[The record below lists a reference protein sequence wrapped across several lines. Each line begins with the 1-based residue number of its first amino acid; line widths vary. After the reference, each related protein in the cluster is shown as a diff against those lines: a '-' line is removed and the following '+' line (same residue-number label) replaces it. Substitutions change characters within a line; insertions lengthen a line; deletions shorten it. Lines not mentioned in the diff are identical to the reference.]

1 MNQVLEFLAE
11 NYIYVAG
18 GSLGIIIILII
29 IIAIGNKKNKNKVSE
44 NVSANDMAAIAPQPI
59 TGVEPV
65 QEPSLE
71 AVPPVSTTPVETVTN
86 VAEGVFSNPSAAVE
100 PTKVVEQPTP
110 VEPVASAPV
119 QEVFS
124 SVNAPSTEPVTE
136 APFVVPSVGESTPS
150 VEPVVQPMPETVAP
164 VVDTPVAPV
173 ASAPVQEVFSS
184 VNAPVSEPVVE
195 APVPEMPAVE
205 PVVPTEPVVET
216 PVEPVAS
223 TPVQDVFSPVNAP
236 VSEPVVEAPV
246 PEMPTVEPVV
256 PAVETPVA
264 PATSESTEQFNMASV
279 NTTDEAKKDTSDLEV
294 FNIE

>member
-110 VEPVASAPV
+110 IVETPVEPVASAPV
-119 QEVFS
+119 QE
-124 SVNAPSTEPVTE
+124 
-136 APFVVPSVGESTPS
+136 
-150 VEPVVQPMPETVAP
+150 
-164 VVDTPVAPV
+164 
-173 ASAPVQEVFSS
+173 
-184 VNAPVSEPVVE
+184 
-195 APVPEMPAVE
+195 
-205 PVVPTEPVVET
+205 
-216 PVEPVAS
+216 
-223 TPVQDVFSPVNAP
+223 VFSPVNAP

-246 PEMPTVEPVV
+246 PEMPTVEPVA

-264 PATSESTEQFNMASV
+264 PATSEPTEQFDMASV

>member
-110 VEPVASAPV
+110 VVETPVEPVASASV

-124 SVNAPSTEPVTE
+124 P
-136 APFVVPSVGESTPS
+136 
-150 VEPVVQPMPETVAP
+150 
-164 VVDTPVAPV
+164 
-173 ASAPVQEVFSS
+173 

-205 PVVPTEPVVET
+205 PV
-216 PVEPVAS
+216 A
-223 TPVQDVFSPVNAP
+223 
-236 VSEPVVEAPV
+236 
-246 PEMPTVEPVV
+246 

-264 PATSESTEQFNMASV
+264 PATSEPTEQFDMASV
-279 NTTDEAKKDTSDLEV
+279 NTTAEAKKDTSDLEV

>member
-29 IIAIGNKKNKNKVSE
+29 IIAIGNKKNKSKMSE

-100 PTKVVEQPTP
+100 PAKVVEQPASVVETP
-110 VEPVASAPV
+110 VAPEMSVASAPV

-124 SVNAPSTEPVTE
+124 PV
-136 APFVVPSVGESTPS
+136 
-150 VEPVVQPMPETVAP
+150 
-164 VVDTPVAPV
+164 D
-173 ASAPVQEVFSS
+173 
-184 VNAPVSEPVVE
+184 APVSEPVVE
-195 APVPEMPAVE
+195 ASVPEMPAVE
-205 PVVPTEPVVET
+205 PVVPTEPAV
-216 PVEPVAS
+216 
-223 TPVQDVFSPVNAP
+223 
-236 VSEPVVEAPV
+236 
-246 PEMPTVEPVV
+246 EMPTIETP
-256 PAVETPVA
+256 VETPVA
-264 PATSESTEQFNMASV
+264 PVEPAASEPTAQFDMANV
-279 NTTDEAKKDTSDLEV
+279 NTTTEVKKDTSDLEV

>member
-110 VEPVASAPV
+110 VVETPVEPAASAPV
-119 QEVFS
+119 HEVFS
-124 SVNAPSTEPVTE
+124 PVNAPSTEPVTE
-136 APFVVPSVGESTPS
+136 APFIVPSVGESAPS
-150 VEPVVQPMPETVAP
+150 VEPVVQPMPEAVA
-164 VVDTPVAPV
+164 
-173 ASAPVQEVFSS
+173 
-184 VNAPVSEPVVE
+184 
-195 APVPEMPAVE
+195 
-205 PVVPTEPVVET
+205 PVVET

-223 TPVQDVFSPVNAP
+223 TPVQEVISPVNA
-236 VSEPVVEAPV
+236 S
-246 PEMPTVEPVV
+246 
-256 PAVETPVA
+256 
-264 PATSESTEQFNMASV
+264 
-279 NTTDEAKKDTSDLEV
+279 
-294 FNIE
+294 

>member
-110 VEPVASAPV
+110 VVETPVEPVASAPV
-119 QEVFS
+119 QE
-124 SVNAPSTEPVTE
+124 
-136 APFVVPSVGESTPS
+136 
-150 VEPVVQPMPETVAP
+150 
-164 VVDTPVAPV
+164 
-173 ASAPVQEVFSS
+173 
-184 VNAPVSEPVVE
+184 
-195 APVPEMPAVE
+195 
-205 PVVPTEPVVET
+205 
-216 PVEPVAS
+216 
-223 TPVQDVFSPVNAP
+223 VFSPVNAP

-246 PEMPTVEPVV
+246 PEMPTVEPVA

-264 PATSESTEQFNMASV
+264 PATSEPTEQFDMASV

>member
-86 VAEGVFSNPSAAVE
+86 VAESVFSNPSAAVE

-136 APFVVPSVGESTPS
+136 APFIVPSVGENAPS
-150 VEPVVQPMPETVAP
+150 VEPVVQPMPEVVAP
-164 VVDTPVAPV
+164 VVDTPVETPVAPVAPV
-173 ASAPVQEVFSS
+173 ASAPVQEVFS
-184 VNAPVSEPVVE
+184 
-195 APVPEMPAVE
+195 
-205 PVVPTEPVVET
+205 
-216 PVEPVAS
+216 
-223 TPVQDVFSPVNAP
+223 PVNAP
-236 VSEPVVEAPV
+236 VSETVVESPV
-246 PEMPTVEPVV
+246 PEMPTVEPVAQ
-256 PAVETPVA
+256 AVETPVA

>member
-124 SVNAPSTEPVTE
+124 SVNAPSTQPVTE

-246 PEMPTVEPVV
+246 PEMPTVEPVA

>member
-71 AVPPVSTTPVETVTN
+71 AVPPVSTTPVGTVTN

-110 VEPVASAPV
+110 VVETPVEPVASAPV
-119 QEVFS
+119 QE
-124 SVNAPSTEPVTE
+124 
-136 APFVVPSVGESTPS
+136 
-150 VEPVVQPMPETVAP
+150 
-164 VVDTPVAPV
+164 
-173 ASAPVQEVFSS
+173 
-184 VNAPVSEPVVE
+184 
-195 APVPEMPAVE
+195 
-205 PVVPTEPVVET
+205 
-216 PVEPVAS
+216 
-223 TPVQDVFSPVNAP
+223 VFSPVNAP

-246 PEMPTVEPVV
+246 PEMPTVEPVA
-256 PAVETPVA
+256 PAVETPLA
-264 PATSESTEQFNMASV
+264 PATSEPTEQFDMASV

>member
-124 SVNAPSTEPVTE
+124 SVNAP
-136 APFVVPSVGESTPS
+136 
-150 VEPVVQPMPETVAP
+150 
-164 VVDTPVAPV
+164 
-173 ASAPVQEVFSS
+173 
-184 VNAPVSEPVVE
+184 VSEPVVE
-195 APVPEMPAVE
+195 APLPEMPAVE

>member
-124 SVNAPSTEPVTE
+124 SVNAPSTQQVTE
-136 APFVVPSVGESTPS
+136 APFVVPSVGESAPS
-150 VEPVVQPMPETVAP
+150 VEPVVQPMPEAVAP

-264 PATSESTEQFNMASV
+264 PATSESTEQFDMASV

>member
-44 NVSANDMAAIAPQPI
+44 KVSANDMAAIAPQPI

-110 VEPVASAPV
+110 VVETPVEPVASAPV

-124 SVNAPSTEPVTE
+124 PVNAPSAEPVTE
-136 APFVVPSVGESTPS
+136 APFIVPSVGESAPS
-150 VEPVVQPMPETVAP
+150 VEPVVQPMPEAVA
-164 VVDTPVAPV
+164 
-173 ASAPVQEVFSS
+173 
-184 VNAPVSEPVVE
+184 
-195 APVPEMPAVE
+195 
-205 PVVPTEPVVET
+205 PVVET
-216 PVEPVAS
+216 PRGVL
-223 TPVQDVFSPVNAP
+223 TCKC
-236 VSEPVVEAPV
+236 
-246 PEMPTVEPVV
+246 
-256 PAVETPVA
+256 
-264 PATSESTEQFNMASV
+264 TS
-279 NTTDEAKKDTSDLEV
+279 
-294 FNIE
+294 I

>member
-110 VEPVASAPV
+110 V
-119 QEVFS
+119 
-124 SVNAPSTEPVTE
+124 
-136 APFVVPSVGESTPS
+136 
-150 VEPVVQPMPETVAP
+150 
-164 VVDTPVAPV
+164 
-173 ASAPVQEVFSS
+173 
-184 VNAPVSEPVVE
+184 
-195 APVPEMPAVE
+195 
-205 PVVPTEPVVET
+205 VET

-223 TPVQDVFSPVNAP
+223 ASVQEVFSPVNAP

-246 PEMPTVEPVV
+246 PEMPIVEPVA

-264 PATSESTEQFNMASV
+264 PATSEPTEQFDMASV

>member
-29 IIAIGNKKNKNKVSE
+29 IIAIGNKKNKNKVCE

-124 SVNAPSTEPVTE
+124 SVNAPSTQPVTE

-195 APVPEMPAVE
+195 APVPEIPAVE

-246 PEMPTVEPVV
+246 PEMPTVEPVA

>member
-110 VEPVASAPV
+110 VVETLVEPVARAPV

-136 APFVVPSVGESTPS
+136 APFIVPSVGESVPN
-150 VEPVVQPMPETVAP
+150 VEPVVQPMPEAVA
-164 VVDTPVAPV
+164 
-173 ASAPVQEVFSS
+173 
-184 VNAPVSEPVVE
+184 
-195 APVPEMPAVE
+195 
-205 PVVPTEPVVET
+205 PVVET

-223 TPVQDVFSPVNAP
+223 APVQEVFSPVNAP

-246 PEMPTVEPVV
+246 PEMPTVEPVA

-264 PATSESTEQFNMASV
+264 PATSEPTEQFDMASV

>member
-100 PTKVVEQPTP
+100 PNKVVEQPTP
-110 VEPVASAPV
+110 VVETPVEPVASASV

-124 SVNAPSTEPVTE
+124 PVNAPSTEPVTE
-136 APFVVPSVGESTPS
+136 APFMVPSVGESAPS

-164 VVDTPVAPV
+164 VV
-173 ASAPVQEVFSS
+173 
-184 VNAPVSEPVVE
+184 
-195 APVPEMPAVE
+195 
-205 PVVPTEPVVET
+205 ET
-216 PVEPVAS
+216 PV
-223 TPVQDVFSPVNAP
+223 
-236 VSEPVVEAPV
+236 
-246 PEMPTVEPVV
+246 
-256 PAVETPVA
+256 
-264 PATSESTEQFNMASV
+264 
-279 NTTDEAKKDTSDLEV
+279 
-294 FNIE
+294 

>member
-136 APFVVPSVGESTPS
+136 AIVPSVGESAPS
-150 VEPVVQPMPETVAP
+150 VEPVVQPMPEAVAP
-164 VVDTPVAPV
+164 VVETPVAPV
-173 ASAPVQEVFSS
+173 ASAPVQE
-184 VNAPVSEPVVE
+184 
-195 APVPEMPAVE
+195 
-205 PVVPTEPVVET
+205 
-216 PVEPVAS
+216 
-223 TPVQDVFSPVNAP
+223 VFSPVNAP

-246 PEMPTVEPVV
+246 PEMPTVEPVA

-264 PATSESTEQFNMASV
+264 PATSEPTEQFDMASV

>member
-59 TGVEPV
+59 TGVEPL
-65 QEPSLE
+65 QEPTLE

-100 PTKVVEQPTP
+100 PNKVVEQPTP
-110 VEPVASAPV
+110 V
-119 QEVFS
+119 
-124 SVNAPSTEPVTE
+124 
-136 APFVVPSVGESTPS
+136 
-150 VEPVVQPMPETVAP
+150 
-164 VVDTPVAPV
+164 
-173 ASAPVQEVFSS
+173 
-184 VNAPVSEPVVE
+184 
-195 APVPEMPAVE
+195 
-205 PVVPTEPVVET
+205 VET
-216 PVEPVAS
+216 PVEPGAS
-223 TPVQDVFSPVNAP
+223 APVHEVFSPVNAP

-246 PEMPTVEPVV
+246 PEMPTVEPVA

-264 PATSESTEQFNMASV
+264 PATSEPTEQFDMASV

>member
-29 IIAIGNKKNKNKVSE
+29 IIAIGNKKNKNKMSE

-71 AVPPVSTTPVETVTN
+71 AVPPVSTTPVETVAN
-86 VAEGVFSNPSAAVE
+86 VAEGVFSNPSASVE
-100 PTKVVEQPTP
+100 PAKVVEQPTP
-110 VEPVASAPV
+110 VVETPVAPEMSVASAPV

-136 APFVVPSVGESTPS
+136 APFIVPSVGESAPS
-150 VEPVVQPMPETVAP
+150 VEPVVQPMPEAVAP
-164 VVDTPVAPV
+164 VEAV
-173 ASAPVQEVFSS
+173 ASAPVQE
-184 VNAPVSEPVVE
+184 
-195 APVPEMPAVE
+195 
-205 PVVPTEPVVET
+205 
-216 PVEPVAS
+216 
-223 TPVQDVFSPVNAP
+223 VFSPVNAP

-246 PEMPTVEPVV
+246 PEMPVASEPT
-256 PAVETPVA
+256 A
-264 PATSESTEQFNMASV
+264 QFDMADV
-279 NTTDEAKKDTSDLEV
+279 NTTTEVKKDTSDLEV

>member
-110 VEPVASAPV
+110 VVETPVEPVASAPV
-119 QEVFS
+119 QE
-124 SVNAPSTEPVTE
+124 
-136 APFVVPSVGESTPS
+136 
-150 VEPVVQPMPETVAP
+150 
-164 VVDTPVAPV
+164 
-173 ASAPVQEVFSS
+173 
-184 VNAPVSEPVVE
+184 
-195 APVPEMPAVE
+195 
-205 PVVPTEPVVET
+205 
-216 PVEPVAS
+216 
-223 TPVQDVFSPVNAP
+223 VFSPVNAP

-246 PEMPTVEPVV
+246 PEMPTVEPVA

-264 PATSESTEQFNMASV
+264 PATSEPIEQFDMASV